1 MLFSPQHF
9 SCHVHIFHSQTD
21 PNTPQLSDTPEVT
34 SQTLSTCL
42 DTLLTGILDLTE
54 TPLFCLSRPLS
65 NLRLPLAGERA
76 RSLALSE
83 FLSLARQSQ
92 SKQKTPMQVSFSPS
106 LPPSSLSPLSLSLPR
121 SPSLSPS
128 LSLSPVYSLHLSLS
142 WEWEYRFNN
151 LSLSLSLFLSLA
163 LALSPPPLPF
173 SLNPSISL
181 SLSLSSASKRQ
192 PATGSASSPR
202 SAPGLQA
209 PVIPCFGGEG
219 QGGEGGGERER

>member
-106 LPPSSLSPLSLSLPR
+106 LPPLSLPF
-121 SPSLSPS
+121 LSPS
-128 LSLSPVYSLHLSLS
+128 LALPLSLP
-142 WEWEYRFNN
+142 
-151 LSLSLSLFLSLA
+151 LSLCHLA
-163 LALSPPPLPF
+163 TLCTSRYRGSGSIVLT
-173 SLNPSISL
+173 ISL
-181 SLSLSSASKRQ
+181 SLSLSFSRSLWRSPPLPSLSLSITQSLSLSLSLQQARDNRQRGVHQAQEALQVFKR
-192 PATGSASSPR
+192 R
-202 SAPGLQA
+202 
-209 PVIPCFGGEG
+209 
-219 QGGEGGGERER
+219 